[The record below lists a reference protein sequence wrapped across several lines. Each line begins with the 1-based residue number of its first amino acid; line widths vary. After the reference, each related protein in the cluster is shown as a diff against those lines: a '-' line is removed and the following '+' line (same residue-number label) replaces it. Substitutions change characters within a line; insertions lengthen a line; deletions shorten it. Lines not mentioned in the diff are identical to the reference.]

1 MTKSPIDTHSL
12 CTVNITGVVFA
23 LHDSSSLAVLRH
35 DKSLGPD
42 LNPKAVFYEIIAV
55 LSLFSVLYYIV
66 IHYTNHTA

>member
-23 LHDSSSLAVLRH
+23 LHDSSILAVLRH
-35 DKSLGPD
+35 DKFLGPD

-55 LSLFSVLYYIV
+55 HQFYSIVLAGGIE
-66 IHYTNHTA
+66 TPGQS